1 MRRERGTI
9 ASTFALRVAF
19 CLALC
24 LALCF
29 TLSLTPAQALAQ
41 GEEAAAA
48 SPPSLP
54 VRAARDG
61 QHDFDSHLGEWR
73 TELRLRMRPLTGS
86 TEWAEYKGTSIVRP
100 VWGGRANLV
109 ELDVAGPTGRIEALA
124 LRLYDPTARQWSLNF
139 ANVRGGTLSPPTTGE
154 FRDGTGVFFG
164 KEDLGGR
171 AILVRFVI
179 EPVSPDSIRFEQS
192 FSDDGG
198 FTWEVN
204 WIAIDTRTRA
214 RE

>member
-19 CLALC
+19 CFT
-24 LALCF
+24 LCF

-41 GEEAAAA
+41 GAEAAAA
-48 SPPSLP
+48 SPPALP

-73 TELRLRMRPLTGS
+73 TELRLRLRPLTGS

-100 VWGGRANLV
+100 VWDGRANLV
-109 ELDVAGPTGRIEALA
+109 ELDVIGPTGRIEALA

-139 ANVRGGTLSPPTTGE
+139 ANVRGGTLSPPTSGA

-204 WIAIDTRTRA
+204 WIAIDTRIRA